1 MHPAASGKAQ
11 LEQSVLQTV
20 SQRKGGHTDETDPQT
35 HRHYFTIDSSH
46 PAPHHWGFVIYLTA
60 AEFNLNPW
68 KRWRLAARRKRRSK
82 AGDSLRVLSYN
93 IGYGSLDQTQ
103 DFFMDGGKK
112 CPAGK

>member
-46 PAPHHWGFVIYLTA
+46 PAPHHWGLCH
-60 AEFNLNPW
+60 LP
-68 KRWRLAARRKRRSK
+68 
-82 AGDSLRVLSYN
+82 D
-93 IGYGSLDQTQ
+93 GSGIQ
-103 DFFMDGGKK
+103 
-112 CPAGK
+112 A

>member
-46 PAPHHWGFVIYLTA
+46 PAPHHWGLCHLPDGSGIQALTRG
-60 AEFNLNPW
+60 N
-68 KRWRLAARRKRRSK
+68 
-82 AGDSLRVLSYN
+82 AGDWRPGEKDAPSGR
-93 IGYGSLDQTQ
+93 
-103 DFFMDGGKK
+103 FFA
-112 CPAGK
+112 CLIL